1 MQMLGSARPQLFLC
15 TIWLCWLPG
24 MTATQPVVD
33 LSNGALPSFEEL
45 DHRASTAEAR
55 LQIASVTEMK
65 ALSQCMHIQ
74 NQRQMHTILQAVDR
88 FKQQQE
94 SQFRDRRKTQM
105 SQMSQQMTKMIVNL
119 VKLARTA
126 NIFTGFG
133 MSSHEATEDA
143 QGALAAAN
151 AAPTIISQL
160 PHNRMLLST
169 ELTPAPTGV
178 PGVAVGL
185 TNSSQ
190 FHMAIKGANQCDFGQ
205 MLNSAQQCAAATHFI
220 RKQYAARMPH
230 ISPQWLPARQLNS
243 PNMPG
248 GCTVNT
254 GVGSLNTESLSPI
267 WNDER
272 FGVNTGNYSM
282 VCTSFRPTTSPTNA
296 PTAVPTSAPTQPP
309 TGTPSNVPT
318 LSPTKAPT
326 KAPTTS
332 PTNLPTSS
340 PTMTPTDVSINP
352 ATIMA
357 AAQRARD
364 AQQRSML
371 MAHKHVRTMTKLLSI
386 KNKREQRVRD
396 EQTKTLRVVKQ
407 KEEHV
412 ASRYDHI
419 RKIQALCDSKGSES
433 QTNAIKHA
441 LHKYASKLPP
451 IIHATSMHKIAI
463 IHQIQQ
469 AIVKLSAWEKLNT
482 AHAAFDEIPNSEDP
496 DKEFKKFIIT
506 VKGIE
511 SDMKQKA

>member
-1 MQMLGSARPQLFLC
+1 
-15 TIWLCWLPG
+15 
-24 MTATQPVVD
+24 MTATQLVVD
-33 LSNGALPSFEEL
+33 LSNGPLPSFEEL

-65 ALSQCMHIQ
+65 ALSRCMHIQ

-94 SQFRDRRKTQM
+94 SQFRDKRISQM

-119 VKLARTA
+119 VKLARAA

-133 MSSHEATEDA
+133 MSSDEATADA
-143 QGALAAAN
+143 QAASAAAN

-169 ELTPAPTGV
+169 ELTPGH

-185 TNSSQ
+185 TNSTQ
-190 FHMAIKGANQCDFGQ
+190 FHMAVKGENRCDFGQ
-205 MLNSAQQCAAATHFI
+205 MLNSAQQCATATHFI
-220 RKQYAARMPH
+220 RTQYAARMPY

-243 PNMPG
+243 PNIPG
-248 GCTVNT
+248 GCSVNN

-272 FGVNTGNYSM
+272 FGVNTGNYSI
-282 VCTSFRPTTSPTNA
+282 VCTATRPTTSPTNA
-296 PTAVPTSAPTQPP
+296 PTAVPTYVPTQPP
-309 TGTPSNVPT
+309 TGTPSDAPT
-318 LSPTKAPT
+318 LSPTVVQT
-326 KAPTTS
+326 KAPTPS
-332 PTNLPTSS
+332 PTNLPTTS
-340 PTMTPTDVSINP
+340 PILTPTDVSIHP

-364 AQQRSML
+364 AQQRSMQ
-371 MAHKHVRTMTKLLSI
+371 MAHKHVRTMAKMISI
-386 KNKREQRVRD
+386 KHQREQIFRD
-396 EQTKTLRVVKQ
+396 EQTKKLQVVKQ

-412 ASRYDHI
+412 SSRYGHI
-419 RKIQALCDSKGSES
+419 KRIQALCNSKGSES
-433 QTNAIKHA
+433 QTNAIKQA

-469 AIVKLSAWEKLNT
+469 AIIKLSAWEKLNS
-482 AHAAFDEIPNSEDP
+482 AHAAFDGIPNSEDP

-511 SDMKQKA
+511 SNMKQNA